1 MEWLNA
7 IVQGL
12 LLGGLYAM
20 LATGLSLVFGVMRL
34 VNLAHGDLGLLAA
47 FIALVI
53 VEATGIGPFLSLV
66 IVVPLMMGLGYV
78 LQRVI
83 LNRTLEGGVL
93 SSIVVTFGLA
103 VVLQNAMLTV
113 FTADSRGLDV
123 GSLETASLA
132 ITNRI
137 AVGWLPLI
145 TLATAV
151 AILVAL
157 QLTLDRTQI
166 GRALRAASDD
176 GEAARIVGIDNRHLN
191 GLAMAI
197 ALGTVAIGGVF
208 LGIRTTFAPADGP
221 ALLIFAFE
229 AVIIGGLGSLWGTLA
244 GASCWA
250 CRRRSGARSAPL
262 CRSWAATSCSWPSCC
277 CVRRV
282 YSHVP
287 GPARHDIDRCPGFAL
302 VPR

>member
-20 LATGLSLVFGVMRL
+20 IATGLSLVFGVMRL

-47 FIALVI
+47 FIAVAI
-53 VEATGIGPFLSLV
+53 VGATQIGPFLSLV
-66 IVVPLMMGLGYV
+66 VVVPLMMVTGYV
-78 LQRVI
+78 LQRLI

-93 SSIVVTFGLA
+93 SSVLVTFGLA
-103 VVLQNAMLTV
+103 VVLQNALLTV

-123 GSLETASLA
+123 GALETASL
-132 ITNRI
+132 RVSDRL

-145 TLATAV
+145 TLLTAV
-151 AILVAL
+151 GILVVL
-157 QLTLDRTQI
+157 QLVLDRTQL

-176 GEAARIVGIDNRHLN
+176 GEAARMVGIDNRHLF

-208 LGIRTTFAPADGP
+208 LGIRTTFGPADGP
-221 ALLIFAFE
+221 ALLIFAYE

-244 GASCWA
+244 GGIILGISQTVGGQISPAYQILA
-250 CRRRSGARSAPL
+250 GHLVFLTILLLRPEGLFPR
-262 CRSWAATSCSWPSCC
+262 
-277 CVRRV
+277 
-282 YSHVP
+282 P
-287 GPARHDIDRCPGFAL
+287 GMRQA
-302 VPR
+302 